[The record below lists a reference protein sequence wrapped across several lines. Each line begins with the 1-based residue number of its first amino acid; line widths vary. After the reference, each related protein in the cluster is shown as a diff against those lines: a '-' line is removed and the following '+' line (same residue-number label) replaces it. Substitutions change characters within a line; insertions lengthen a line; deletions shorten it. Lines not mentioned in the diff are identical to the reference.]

1 MRPILL
7 LDFPTL
13 NPRLHET
20 CLSFSWHEM
29 DDEKVVVEEEVV
41 EGILEQQSPFG
52 PTEFAQRRPCSFLNC
67 RRELFSLF
75 QAFQIL
81 NDDET
86 SLF

>member
-1 MRPILL
+1 
-7 LDFPTL
+7 
-13 NPRLHET
+13 
-20 CLSFSWHEM
+20 M

-41 EGILEQQSPFG
+41 VEGILEQQSPFD
-52 PTEFAQRRPCSFLNC
+52 PTEFAQRRPCSLFLNC

-86 SLF
+86 PLF